1 MSQSVPVTLPE
12 WQQFLRGYSD
22 DYLRMAT
29 DEEAARLDDVQREN
43 RWLGYEPASEEA
55 LRGAEKRL
63 DVRLPPSYRNFLLAS
78 NGWRDID
85 PELSELFRID
95 EIGWFAEKDPELLTA
110 WTEAGLEGLVEQ
122 VKPCLMVSDWS
133 DCAVYWLLDPTT
145 IGPNGEWTAY
155 EWATGD
161 GSYPSPYPSF
171 GALVASARDAF
182 NRWKTH
188 DVIHEQ
194 GYQDTEPAPH
204 TRPDAAPLH
213 QVTAAD
219 TWPRLMRIDRL
230 DHLVLTVA
238 DQDATIDFYTRVLG
252 MEVATSDNGRTA
264 LTFGHSK
271 IDLRVAGEDTEVF
284 SAVHP
289 APGTAELCFVVDTP
303 VLLLID
309 ELREQAGMDI
319 EAGPVGRTGAL
330 GPIYSLH
337 LRDPDKNLIKLSNYL
352 D

>member
-1 MSQSVPVTLPE
+1 MSQSVPVTLLE

-204 TRPDAAPLH
+204 TRPDDAPLH

-252 MEVATSDNGRTA
+252 MGVATSDNGRTA

-319 EAGPVGRTGAL
+319 EAGPVGHTGAL